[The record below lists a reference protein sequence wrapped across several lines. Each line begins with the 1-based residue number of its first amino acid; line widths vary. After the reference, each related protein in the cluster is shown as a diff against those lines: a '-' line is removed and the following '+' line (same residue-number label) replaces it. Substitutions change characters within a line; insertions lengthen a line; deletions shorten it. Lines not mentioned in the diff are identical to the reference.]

1 MAWLSDYYD
10 FVSVGAFVVMPNH
23 VHAIIE
29 IRVPFG
35 TNAPRSLSQLVGA
48 YKTRVSARIRSAG
61 LQHFAWHRSFHDHII
76 RSNASY
82 NAIADYIE
90 NNPTQWHEDRYFKT
104 SHGWNLSR
112 WPDLAGHPF
121 PLIQPEVDAA
131 LGLRTET
138 PRSSAVE
145 RESEIIGEAM
155 SRIEKV
161 DPTINISSKKQII
174 NMRNR
179 VIHGYDK
186 IDNEI
191 VWGTIVRHL
200 PKLKEE
206 IDQLL
211 R

>member
-1 MAWLSDYYD
+1 MKLEIKKYLFDIKES
-10 FVSVGAFVVMPNH
+10 
-23 VHAIIE
+23 IE
-29 IRVPFG
+29 
-35 TNAPRSLSQLVGA
+35 S
-48 YKTRVSARIRSAG
+48 
-61 LQHFAWHRSFHDHII
+61 
-76 RSNASY
+76 
-82 NAIADYIE
+82 IE
-90 NNPTQWHEDRYFKT
+90 NYLGEKRDF
-104 SHGWNLSR
+104 NLYI
-112 WPDLAGHPF
+112 ANKM
-121 PLIQPEVDAA
+121 
-131 LGLRTET
+131 LR
-138 PRSSAVE
+138 RAVE
-145 RESEIIGEAM
+145 REFEIIGEAM

-191 VWGTIVRHL
+191 VWGTIVRYL